1 LNNYDQGMI
10 EEALFVYKLL
20 PKQIAQLE
28 IEMDCIFPPSP
39 GSVLKM
45 VGRPQAKAPQDTSQT
60 ESWGIHRATCQTAI
74 LLAAKILLRS
84 ALRGMAPLLSVREKE
99 YVYLKYGKEL
109 HRLQVQRRMN
119 IGSSGYYFLNKQ
131 VISKAEAVISL
142 NLSPQMLD
150 LALQWEDYESTG
162 GNNLQPEQECF
173 K

>member
-10 EEALFVYKLL
+10 EEALFVYKFL

-60 ESWGIHRATCQTAI
+60 ESWGIHRATCQIAI
-74 LLAAKILLRS
+74 LLAAKILLRES
-84 ALRGMAPLLSVREKE
+84 LRGLQQQLSTKE
-99 YVYLKYGKEL
+99 QDFVHLKYGKEL
-109 HRLQVQRRMN
+109 HRFQVQRRMRFDYN
-119 IGSSGYYFLNKQ
+119 GYRYINKIIIEKATNVIALNMN
-131 VISKAEAVISL
+131 S
-142 NLSPQMLD
+142 D
-150 LALQWEDYESTG
+150 LLELAIQEIPETFTA
-162 GNNLQPEQECF
+162 NNYQSEYECF